1 MNKLNF
7 NKQLIYKLFLSFA
20 LFILSLVRA
29 NANDV
34 YYEQCSSL
42 NDIVDGQTY
51 LLVISDGKKHYAVQS
66 NSPNCCPIAMES
78 DNTIKNP
85 VNSIKWIA
93 TAGSSENTFYFQNG
107 TKGLYYKV
115 KDKNTVL
122 STTTTNKSLWYISKL
137 ETKNAFK
144 ITFDDKYRSKY
155 ISWSASSTKC
165 FSVYDSRFYNQL
177 EHDAGL
183 VGYSGAFY
191 IYKEVTGPTLS
202 ATVSSIDFVTT
213 EAKPT
218 ETKSFSLS
226 GTKLTSPATLSIAGD
241 NADLFSVSTSSIEP
255 TDGSIPSTQITV
267 SYNPAS
273 TSTPATHSAIL
284 NITSTDAAPI
294 AIALKG
300 RVEID
305 QTVYHNVSWMV
316 NGSPYS
322 AGTPTTTVADGSN
335 VSQLPTAPANINEYK
350 FVGWTTS
357 QITTNQSTAPSVLF
371 TSAAD
376 APVVTAD
383 VVYYAVY
390 ASQDGATQWKKLK
403 ASEVK
408 EEGVYALISEKGY
421 AFTGV
426 ISSGKS
432 YISSSQFSFNNLGIA
447 NDAPKGICELTLKKN
462 GNGFS
467 MYNAQKGYLY
477 AKDCSA
483 GSLAWHPTESSY
495 WYCNNAN
502 WCYKENGAYL
512 QYFSSTKNDY
522 FNTYSGTKYA
532 PVYFAQKISSAS
544 YTTTIASAPSYT
556 AKAISLKAE
565 ASKAYWATFSYS
577 EPTFFPKAVAVN
589 AITVADGRII
599 ADADVFESSTD
610 VAIGDGTLSGVYVP
624 ANTGV
629 LIKSSESNI
638 TCYVVA
644 NKSVSVIA
652 ESRNM
657 LKPAPTNGGVFTSA
671 PDKIYYKL
679 AYDDLFT
686 KKDLGFYYGA
696 DAGGAFYVKA
706 ETAYLAVP
714 IDKTEGAKA
723 FVLDDE
729 TTAINGIST
738 RNNQAETVYNLNGQ
752 RVASMAKSGLY
763 IVNGK
768 KVVRK

>member
-1 MNKLNF
+1 MNQF
-7 NKQLIYKLFLSFA
+7 SQNKQLIYKLFLSFA
-20 LFILSLVRA
+20 LLVLSLVRA

-42 NDIVDGQTY
+42 SDIVDGQTY
-51 LLVISDGKKHYAVQS
+51 LLVISDGKKHYAVRS
-66 NSPNCCPIAMES
+66 NSSNCYPITMES

-85 VNSIKWIA
+85 DNSIKWKA
-93 TAGSSENTFYFQNG
+93 TAGSGSSKNAFYFQNG
-107 TKGLYYKV
+107 TKGLYYKGS
-115 KDKNTVL
+115 KTTL

-137 ETKNAFK
+137 DTKNAFK
-144 ITFDDKYRSKY
+144 ITFDATAYKY
-155 ISWSASSTKC
+155 ISWKDANT
-165 FSVYDSRFYNQL
+165 FVVYGSVFYNQL
-177 EHDAGL
+177 TGDKGL
-183 VGYSGAFY
+183 LSKAGAFY
-191 IYKEVTGPTLS
+191 IYKEVSGPTLS
-202 ATVSSIDFVTT
+202 ASVSSLDFETT

-218 ETKSFSLS
+218 DTKSFSLS
-226 GTKLTSPATLSIAGD
+226 GTKLTSPATLSITGD
-241 NADLFSVSTSSIEP
+241 DADLFSVSTSSIEP

-305 QTVYHNVSWMV
+305 QTVYHNVAWMV

-322 AGTPTTTVADGSN
+322 AGTPTTTVSDGSK

-371 TSAAD
+371 TSPAD
-376 APVVTAD
+376 APAVTAD

-390 ASQDGATQWKKLK
+390 ASQDGANQWKKLK

-408 EEGVYALISEKGY
+408 EEGVYAIITSRGY
-421 AFTGV
+421 AFSGV
-426 ISSGKS
+426 IKDGKG
-432 YISSSQFSFNNLGIA
+432 YYCKTQFSFNNSGIA
-447 NDAPKGICELTLKKN
+447 TSAPEGICELTLKMKDSGYSMFN
-462 GNGFS
+462 ANYGF
-467 MYNAQKGYLY
+467 LY
-477 AKDCSA
+477 AKSSSR
-483 GSLAWHPTESSY
+483 GNLAWHDTETSY
-495 WYCNNAN
+495 WSYTNSN
-502 WCYKENGAYL
+502 WVYNDCGAYL
-512 QYFSSTKNDY
+512 RYSANFANEY
-522 FNTYSGTKYA
+522 FNTYSNNTDSEI
-532 PVYFAQKISSAS
+532 YFAQKISSAS

-565 ASKAYWATFSYS
+565 ASNAYWATFSYS

-644 NKSVSVIA
+644 NKSVSAID

-657 LKPAPTNGGVFTSA
+657 LKPAPTDGGVFTPA
-671 PDKIYYKL
+671 ADKIYYKL
-679 AYDDLFT
+679 AYDDFFA

-714 IDKTEGAKA
+714 TAIGERVKA

-752 RVASMAKSGLY
+752 RVASMAKPGLY

>member
-29 NANDV
+29 TANDV

-42 NDIVDGQTY
+42 SDIVDGQTY
-51 LLVISDGKKHYAVQS
+51 LLVISDGKKHYAVCS
-66 NSPNCCPIAMES
+66 NSSNCYPITMES

-85 VNSIKWIA
+85 DNSIKWKA
-93 TAGSSENTFYFQNG
+93 TAGSSKNTFYFQNG
-107 TKGLYYKV
+107 INGLYYKGS
-115 KDKNTVL
+115 KTTL
-122 STTTTNKSLWYISKL
+122 STTTTNKSLWYISEL
-137 ETKNAFK
+137 DTKNAFK
-144 ITFDDKYRSKY
+144 INFNDKYRSKY
-155 ISWSASSTKC
+155 ISWSTSSTKC

-202 ATVSSIDFVTT
+202 AKVSSLNFVTT

-218 ETKSFSLS
+218 DTKSFSLS
-226 GTKLTSPATLSIAGD
+226 GTKLTSPATLSITGD
-241 NADLFSVSTSSIEP
+241 DADLFSVSPSSIEP
-255 TDGSIPSTQITV
+255 KDGSIPSTQITV

-273 TSTPATHSAIL
+273 TSTTATHSAIL
-284 NITSTDAAPI
+284 HITSTDAAPI

-300 RVEID
+300 SVVID
-305 QTVYHNVSWMV
+305 QTVYHNVAWMV

-322 AGTPTTTVADGSN
+322 AGTPTTTVADGSK
-335 VSQLPTAPANINEYK
+335 VSQLPTAPANINKYQ

-371 TSAAD
+371 TSAAG
-376 APVVTAD
+376 APAVTAD

-390 ASQDGATQWKKLK
+390 ASQDGANQWKKLK

-408 EEGVYALISEKGY
+408 EEGVYAIITSRGY
-421 AFTGV
+421 AFSGV

-432 YISSSQFSFNNLGIA
+432 DISSSQFSFNNLGIA

-467 MYNAQKGYLY
+467 MYNAKHGYLY
-477 AKDCSA
+477 AKKNAA
-483 GSLAWHPTESSY
+483 GNLDWHPTESSY

-502 WCYKENGAYL
+502 WCYKGNGAYL
-512 QYFSSTKNDY
+512 QYYSSTQSGY
-522 FNTYSGTKYA
+522 FNTYGGNKYT

-544 YTTTIASAPSYT
+544 YTTTIASAPSYA

-565 ASKAYWATFSYS
+565 ASNAYWATFSYS

-644 NKSVSVIA
+644 NKSVSAID

-657 LKPAPTNGGVFTSA
+657 LKPAPIDGGVFTSA
-671 PDKIYYKL
+671 ADKIYYKL
-679 AYDDLFT
+679 AYDDFFA

-714 IDKTEGAKA
+714 TAIGERVKA

-738 RNNQAETVYNLNGQ
+738 RNDQAETVYNLNGQ

>member
-1 MNKLNF
+1 MNQF
-7 NKQLIYKLFLSFA
+7 SQNKQLIYKLFLSFA
-20 LFILSLVRA
+20 LLILSLVRA

-42 NDIVDGQTY
+42 SDIVDGQTY

-66 NSPNCCPIAMES
+66 NSTNYTAVTMES
-78 DNTIKNP
+78 DKTILNP
-85 VNSIKWIA
+85 ANLIKWKA
-93 TAGSSENTFYFQNG
+93 TAGPSENTFYFQNG
-107 TKGLYYKV
+107 TNGLYNNGS
-115 KDKNTVL
+115 DKKL
-122 STTTTNKSLWYISKL
+122 STTTKDKSSWYISKL
-137 ETKNAFK
+137 TTKNAFR
-144 ITFDDKYRSKY
+144 ISFDYKYRTKY
-155 ISWSASSTKC
+155 ICWSDSYGDTFAVFEST
-165 FSVYDSRFYNQL
+165 FYNQL
-177 EHDAGL
+177 ESENGL
-183 VGYSGAFY
+183 TNRAGAFY
-191 IYKEVTGPTLS
+191 IYKEVSGPTLS
-202 ATVSSIDFVTT
+202 ASASSLDFVTT

-218 ETKSFSLS
+218 DTKSFSLS
-226 GTKLTSPATLSIAGD
+226 GTKLTSSASLSITGD
-241 NADLFSVSTSSIEP
+241 DAKLFSVSPSSIEP
-255 TDGSIPSTQITV
+255 KDGSIPSTQITV

-284 NITSTDAAPI
+284 HITSTDAAPI

-300 RVEID
+300 RVVID
-305 QTVYHNVSWMV
+305 QTVYHNVEWIV

-322 AGTPTTTVADGSN
+322 AGTPTTTVADGSK

-350 FVGWTTS
+350 FVGWTNS

-376 APVVTAD
+376 APAVTAD

-390 ASQDGATQWKKLK
+390 ASQDGPTQWKKLK

-408 EEGVYALISEKGY
+408 EEGVYALISAKGY

-426 ISSGKS
+426 ISGGKS
-432 YISSSQFSFNNLGIA
+432 NYSSTQFSFNTSGISTS
-447 NDAPKGICELTLKKN
+447 APDDVCELTLKKK

-467 MYNAQKGYLY
+467 MYNAQKRYLY
-477 AKDCSA
+477 AYMNTS
-483 GSLAWHPTESSY
+483 GGLSWHDSETSY
-495 WYCNNAN
+495 WYCKDDA
-502 WCYKENGAYL
+502 WCYEAKGAYL
-512 QYFSSTKNDY
+512 RCYTSKRNNY
-522 FNTYSGTKYA
+522 FNTYGNKYSED
-532 PVYFAQKISSAS
+532 VYFAQKISSAS
-544 YTTTIASAPSYT
+544 YTTTIASVPSYT
-556 AKAISLKAE
+556 AKAILLKAE
-565 ASKAYWATFSYS
+565 ASNAYWATFSCS
-577 EPTFFPKAVAVN
+577 EPTFFPKAVTVN
-589 AITVADGRII
+589 AITVAEGRII

-629 LIKSSESNI
+629 LIKSSDADA

-644 NKSVSVIA
+644 NKSVSAIA

-679 AYDDLFT
+679 AYDDFIA

-714 IDKTEGAKA
+714 IAKTAGAKA

-738 RNNQAETVYNLNGQ
+738 RNDQAETVYNLNGQ
-752 RVASMAKSGLY
+752 RVASMAKPGLY
-763 IVNGK
+763 IMNGK

>member
-1 MNKLNF
+1 MNQF
-7 NKQLIYKLFLSFA
+7 SQNKQLIYKLFLSFA

-66 NSPNCCPIAMES
+66 NSTNYTAVTMES
-78 DNTIKNP
+78 DKTILNP
-85 VNSIKWIA
+85 ANSIKWTA
-93 TAGSSENTFYFQNG
+93 TAGPRENTFYFQNG
-107 TKGLYYKV
+107 TNGLYNNGSDKKLSTIT
-115 KDKNTVL
+115 KDK
-122 STTTTNKSLWYISKL
+122 SSWYISEL
-137 ETKNAFK
+137 DTKNAFE
-144 ITFDDKYRSKY
+144 INFDDKYRSKY

-165 FSVYDSRFYNQL
+165 FSVYDSHFYNQL
-177 EHDAGL
+177 EHDKGL
-183 VGYSGAFY
+183 LGYSGAFY
-191 IYKEVTGPTLS
+191 IYKEVSGPTLS
-202 ATVSSIDFVTT
+202 AKVSSLDFVTT
-213 EAKPT
+213 EAMPT
-218 ETKSFSLS
+218 DTKSFSLS
-226 GTKLTSPATLSIAGD
+226 GTKLTSPATLSITGD
-241 NADLFSVSTSSIEP
+241 DANLFSVSPSSIEP
-255 TDGSIPSTQITV
+255 KDGSIPSTQITV
-267 SYNPAS
+267 SYKPAS
-273 TSTPATHSAIL
+273 TSTPSTHSAIL

-305 QTVYHNVSWMV
+305 QTVYHNVAWMV

-322 AGTPTTTVADGSN
+322 AGTPTTTVADGSK

-371 TSAAD
+371 ISAAD

-390 ASQDGATQWKKLK
+390 ASQDGANQWKRLN

-408 EEGVYALISEKGY
+408 EEGVYALVIKNGF
-421 AFTGV
+421 AFTGD
-426 ISSGKS
+426 IIDGKS
-432 YISSSQFSFNNLGIA
+432 NYSSTQFSFNSSGIA
-447 NDAPKGICELTLKKN
+447 TSAPDDICELTLKKN

-467 MYNAQKGYLY
+467 MYNAQYGYLY
-477 AKDCSA
+477 AKACST
-483 GSLAWHPTESSY
+483 GNLDWHATESSY
-495 WYCNNAN
+495 WYCMNDG
-502 WCYKENGAYL
+502 WCYKANSAYL
-512 QYFSSTKNDY
+512 RGYNTVKSGY
-522 FNTYSGTKYA
+522 FNTYGNKYSED
-532 PVYFAQKISSAS
+532 VYFAQKISSAS
-544 YTTTIASAPSYT
+544 YTTTLGAAPTYT

-565 ASKAYWATFSYS
+565 TTDAHWATFSYS
-577 EPTFFPKAVAVN
+577 EPTFFPEAVSVN
-589 AITVADGRII
+589 AITVAKGTITTNN
-599 ADADVFESSTD
+599 DVFEHSSD
-610 VAIGDGTLSGVYVP
+610 VTIGEATLSGVYVP

-629 LIKSSESNI
+629 LIKSADADA

-644 NKSVSVIA
+644 NKTVA
-652 ESRNM
+652 ALQESQNM
-657 LKPAPTNGGVFTSA
+657 LKPALVGGGVFSPAADYT
-671 PDKIYYKL
+671 YYKL
-679 AYDDLFT
+679 AYNDFSSRT
-686 KKDLGFYYGA
+686 GLGFYYGA
-696 DAGGAFYVKA
+696 DAGGAFYVKK

-714 IDKTEGAKA
+714 TAKAGAAKA

-738 RNNQAETVYNLNGQ
+738 RNNHAETVYNLNGQ

-768 KVVRK
+768 KVVRKK

>member
-20 LFILSLVRA
+20 LLFLSLVRA

-34 YYEQCSSL
+34 YYEQCSELS
-42 NDIVDGQTY
+42 DIVDGQTY
-51 LLVISDGKKHYAVQS
+51 LLVISDGKKHYAVRS
-66 NSPNCCPIAMES
+66 NSSNCYPITMES

-93 TAGSSENTFYFQNG
+93 TAGSSKNAFYFKNG
-107 TKGLYYKV
+107 TKGLYYKGSE
-115 KDKNTVL
+115 TTL
-122 STTTTNKSLWYISKL
+122 STTTTTNKSLWYISKL

-144 ITFDDKYRSKY
+144 IAFDAIASKY
-155 ISWSASSTKC
+155 ISWKDANT
-165 FSVYDSRFYNQL
+165 FVVYGTFFYNQL
-177 EHDAGL
+177 EGDKGL
-183 VGYSGAFY
+183 LRQAGAFY

-202 ATVSSIDFVTT
+202 ASVSSLDFVTT

-218 ETKSFSLS
+218 DTKSFSLS
-226 GTKLTSPATLSIAGD
+226 GTKLTSPATLSITGD
-241 NADLFSVSTSSIEP
+241 DADMFSVSTSSIEP

-284 NITSTDAAPI
+284 NVTSTDAAPI

-300 RVEID
+300 SVVID
-305 QTVYHNVSWMV
+305 QTVYHNVAWKV

-322 AGTPTTTVADGSN
+322 AGTPTTTVADGSK

-350 FVGWTTS
+350 FVGWTNNP
-357 QITTNQSTAPSVLF
+357 ITTNQSTAPSVLF

-376 APVVTAD
+376 APAVKAD

-390 ASQDGATQWKKLK
+390 ALQDGPTQWKKLSV
-403 ASEVK
+403 SEVK
-408 EEGVYALISEKGY
+408 EEGVYALISANGY

-426 ISSGKS
+426 ISGGKS
-432 YISSSQFSFNNLGIA
+432 NYSSTQFSFNTSGISTS
-447 NDAPKGICELTLKKN
+447 APDDVCELTLKKK

-467 MYNAQKGYLY
+467 MYNAQKRYLY
-477 AKDCSA
+477 AYMNTS
-483 GSLAWHPTESSY
+483 GGLSWHDSETSY
-495 WYCNNAN
+495 WYCKDDA
-502 WCYKENGAYL
+502 WCYEAKGAYL
-512 QYFSSTKNDY
+512 RCYTSKRNNY
-522 FNTYSGTKYA
+522 FNTYGNKYSED
-532 PVYFAQKISSAS
+532 VYFAQKISSAS

-556 AKAISLKAE
+556 AKPITLKAE
-565 ASKAYWATFSYS
+565 ASNAYWATFSYS

-589 AITVADGRII
+589 AITVAEGRII
-599 ADADVFESSTD
+599 ADAGVFESSTD

-629 LIKSSESNI
+629 LIKSSDADA

-644 NKSVSVIA
+644 NKTVA
-652 ESRNM
+652 ALQESQNM
-657 LKPAPTNGGVFTSA
+657 LKPAPTKGGVFTSA
-671 PDKIYYKL
+671 NDKIYYKL
-679 AYDDLFT
+679 AYDDFFN

-696 DAGGAFYVKA
+696 DAGGAFYVKS

-714 IDKTEGAKA
+714 IAKTLGAKA

-738 RNNQAETVYNLNGQ
+738 RNDHAEAVYNLNGQ

>member
-1 MNKLNF
+1 MNKF
-7 NKQLIYKLFLSFA
+7 NLSKQLIYKLFLSFA
-20 LFILSLVRA
+20 LLILSLVSA
-29 NANDV
+29 KANDV

-51 LLVISDGKKHYAVQS
+51 LLVISDGKKHYAVCS
-66 NSPNCCPIAMES
+66 NSSNCYPITMES

-85 VNSIKWIA
+85 DNSIKWKA
-93 TAGSSENTFYFQNG
+93 TAGSGSSKNAFYFQNG

-115 KDKNTVL
+115 KDKNTDL

-144 ITFDDKYRSKY
+144 IAFDAIASKY
-155 ISWSASSTKC
+155 ISWKDANT
-165 FSVYDSRFYNQL
+165 FVVYGTFFYNQL
-177 EHDAGL
+177 EGDKGL
-183 VGYSGAFY
+183 LRQAGAFY

-202 ATVSSIDFVTT
+202 ASVSSLDFVTT

-218 ETKSFSLS
+218 DTKSFSLS
-226 GTKLTSPATLSIAGD
+226 GTKLTSPATLSITGD
-241 NADLFSVSTSSIEP
+241 DADLFSVSTTSIEP

-273 TSTPATHSAIL
+273 TLTPATHSAIL

-300 RVEID
+300 SVVSD
-305 QTVYHNVSWMV
+305 QTVYHNVAWMV
-316 NGSPYS
+316 NGSLYS
-322 AGTPTTTVADGSN
+322 AGTPTTTVADGSK
-335 VSQLPTAPANINEYK
+335 VAQLPTVPANINDYK
-350 FVGWTTS
+350 FVGWTNS

-371 TSAAD
+371 TSASG
-376 APVVTAD
+376 APAVTAD

-390 ASQDGATQWKKLK
+390 ASQDGPTQWKKLK

-408 EEGVYALISEKGY
+408 EEGVYALVTSGGY
-421 AFTGV
+421 AFSG
-426 ISSGKS
+426 IINAGKS
-432 YISSSQFSFNNLGIA
+432 YYCKTKFSFNTSGIA
-447 NDAPKGICELTLKKN
+447 TSAPEDVCELTLKKN
-462 GNGFS
+462 GAGFS
-467 MYNAQKGYLY
+467 MFNAKYGYLY
-477 AKDCSA
+477 AISKSQGKLD
-483 GSLAWHPTESSY
+483 WHDTETSY
-495 WYCNNAN
+495 WSYTNSNWVYNN
-502 WCYKENGAYL
+502 CGAYL
-512 QYFSSTKNDY
+512 EYSANFANNYFTTYDKNNG
-522 FNTYSGTKYA
+522 FA
-532 PVYFAQKISSAS
+532 PYFAQKISSAS

-556 AKAISLKAE
+556 AKAISLQAE
-565 ASKAYWATFSYS
+565 ASNAYWATFSYS

-599 ADADVFESSTD
+599 ANAGIFESSAD

-644 NKSVSVIA
+644 NKSVSAID
-652 ESRNM
+652 ESQNM
-657 LKPAPTNGGVFTSA
+657 LKPAPTDGGVFTSA
-671 PDKIYYKL
+671 PNKIYYKL
-679 AYDDLFT
+679 AYDDFFT
-686 KKDLGFYYGA
+686 QKDLGFYYGA
-696 DAGGAFYVKA
+696 DAGGAFYVKK

-714 IDKTEGAKA
+714 TAKAEGAKA

-752 RVASMAKSGLY
+752 RVASMAKPGLY

>member
-51 LLVISDGKKHYAVQS
+51 LLVISDGKKHYAVCS
-66 NSPNCCPIAMES
+66 NSPNCYSITMES

-85 VNSIKWIA
+85 VNSIKWTA
-93 TAGSSENTFYFQNG
+93 TAGSSKNTFYFQNG
-107 TKGLYYKV
+107 TKGLYYKNI
-115 KDKNTVL
+115 DKNTVL

-137 ETKNAFK
+137 ETKKAFK
-144 ITFDDKYRSKY
+144 ITFDTTPSKY
-155 ISWSASSTKC
+155 ISWKDANT
-165 FSVYDSRFYNQL
+165 FVVYESVFYNQL
-177 EHDAGL
+177 KGDKGL
-183 VGYSGAFY
+183 LRQAGAFY
-191 IYKEVTGPTLS
+191 IYKEVSGPTLS
-202 ATVSSIDFVTT
+202 ASVSSLDFVTT

-218 ETKSFSLS
+218 DTKSFSLS
-226 GTKLTSPATLSIAGD
+226 GTKLTSPATLSITGD
-241 NADLFSVSTSSIEP
+241 DADLFSVSTTSVEP
-255 TDGSIPSTQITV
+255 TDGSIPSSQITV

-273 TSTPATHSAIL
+273 TLTPATHSAIL

-300 RVEID
+300 RVESN
-305 QTVYHNVSWMV
+305 QTVYHNVAWMV

-322 AGTPTTTVADGSN
+322 AGTPTTTVADGSK
-335 VSQLPTAPANINEYK
+335 VAQLPTAPANIKDYK
-350 FVGWTTS
+350 FVGWTNS
-357 QITTNQSTAPSVLF
+357 QVTTNQSTTPSVLF
-371 TSAAD
+371 TSASG
-376 APVVTAD
+376 APAVTAD

-390 ASQDGATQWKKLK
+390 ASQDGPTQWKKLK

-408 EEGVYALISEKGY
+408 EEGVYAMVINNGF
-421 AFTGV
+421 AFTGD
-426 ISSGKS
+426 IKSGKS
-432 YISSSQFSFNNLGIA
+432 NYSSTQFSFDKSGIA
-447 NDAPKGICELTLKKN
+447 TSAPDDICELTLQKKD
-462 GNGFS
+462 NGFS
-467 MYNAQKGYLY
+467 MYNAKYGYLY
-477 AKDCSA
+477 AKMNSTEN
-483 GSLAWHPTESSY
+483 LAWHESETSY
-495 WYCNNAN
+495 WYCKSTTGWYYEA
-502 WCYKENGAYL
+502 KGAYL
-512 QYFSSTKNDY
+512 RGYNTVKSGY
-522 FNTYSGTKYA
+522 FNTYGNKSNEN
-532 PVYFAQKISSAS
+532 VYFAQKISSAS
-544 YTTTIASAPSYT
+544 YTTTVVSAPSYA
-556 AKAISLKAE
+556 AKAITLKAE

-577 EPTFFPKAVAVN
+577 EPTFFPEAVAVN

-599 ADADVFESSTD
+599 ADAGVFESSTD

-629 LIKSSESNI
+629 LIKSSQSNI

-644 NKSVSVIA
+644 NKSVSAIG
-652 ESRNM
+652 ESQNM
-657 LKPAPTNGGVFTSA
+657 LKLAPTNGGIFTSA
-671 PDKIYYKL
+671 TDKIYYKL
-679 AYDDLFT
+679 AYDDFIH

-696 DAGGAFYVKA
+696 DAGGAFYVKK

-714 IDKTEGAKA
+714 TAKAGAAKA